1 MAQVTEGACQNGV
14 EGVET
19 LQAAEPP
26 CSVSNGPMK
35 INVKTSAS
43 GGLIYKTKHQI
54 AKNMLVY
61 KTASHKI
68 NLLVTELLRAN
79 GRHQSAFLKKNAS
92 LFIMCPQP
100 GSRQKIQPT

>member
-1 MAQVTEGACQNGV
+1 MSHFVSLARYLPLVGDIFYLKKIWTVRLETRKVMVYVCMAQVTEGACQNGV

-43 GGLIYKTKHQI
+43 GGLIYKTKH
-54 AKNMLVY
+54 
-61 KTASHKI
+61 
-68 NLLVTELLRAN
+68 
-79 GRHQSAFLKKNAS
+79 
-92 LFIMCPQP
+92 
-100 GSRQKIQPT
+100 